1 MRKFSFLC
9 FCFSLFMSATF
20 LLTTSQAYAVTDRC
34 PRHEIKTEL
43 KAKRMKTKFQRATV
57 AGIND
62 YLNSHSVLAFVENP
76 IRVEPKFKFSMKD
89 IGYNRY
95 CVRLEK
101 VLVYYISSPGIVMPK
116 DYKSKSCEYQ
126 LILKHEKRHLQV
138 HYDYFDRSVP
148 QYKAFLGR
156 IARDVPIPPPITT
169 QEEADEVQYA
179 IESYFVDKFYT
190 HVGESILEMRA
201 LQRKIDSPQEYLF
214 TGRKID
220 RCQDKEDA
228 ERSQNPKVFIDHNK

>member
-1 MRKFSFLC
+1 MRKFSFL
-9 FCFSLFMSATF
+9 FLCFSFFMSATF
-20 LLTTSQAYAVTDRC
+20 FLTTLQAYAVTDRC

-43 KAKRMKTKFQRATV
+43 KAKRMKTKFQRAPI

-76 IRVEPKFKFSMKD
+76 IRVEPHFKFSIKD

-95 CVRLEK
+95 CVRLKE
-101 VLVYYISSPGIVMPK
+101 VRVYYISAPGIVMPK
-116 DYKSKSCEYQ
+116 DYKSNSCEYE

-138 HYDYFDRSVP
+138 HYDYFDQSVP

-156 IARDVPIPPPITT
+156 IARDVPIPPPIET
-169 QEEADEVQYA
+169 QEEADQVMYE

-190 HVGESILEMRA
+190 HVGESILEMRR

-220 RCQDKEDA
+220 RCGDKEEA
-228 ERSQNPKVFIDHNK
+228 ENMQNPKVFIDHNR